1 VGGTPEQDGLLAPF
15 FEKLADGPNHVS
27 THSCTMEA
35 KQLKSTP
42 ESGIWISARFTPVN
56 LLFWNQ
62 RVAVRKARP
71 MIAPFC
77 ILGKPRGSSQ
87 LSDNGQFNT
96 QSNTRLRTSI
106 PRIDLKHS
114 FSFTYVGG
122 WLVPK
127 LHISKTMDIARPE
140 FKQRKRRK
148 QALIV
153 AGIVLLVGILTAAVY
168 RLKPAAPTVERG
180 TVWTDT
186 VKRGSM
192 LRQVRGIGSLVP
204 SQESVL
210 QIPAETEANVVRIR
224 MLPGSLVNVDTVLL
238 DMSNPQVEQ
247 AAVDAQLQWK
257 AAQAEYQS
265 QRMKL
270 ESDLMNQKAGAAT
283 VKADYNQTQLQSQ
296 TDKSLYDLGVISGL
310 AYKASK
316 SKADELTIRNGLED
330 QRLESTQKSID
341 AQLSQLQAKMD
352 QMRVL
357 AELKQKQLNMLKVRA
372 GIEGVLVELPLH
384 VGQHVS
390 PGTMLAKV
398 VQPNHLMAELKV
410 AETQAR
416 DVQIGEPASVD
427 THNGVIA
434 GTVMRVDPAVQ
445 NGTVTVDVKLTGELP
460 KGARPDLSVDGTID
474 LEKLDNVLYV
484 GRPAFGQENSTISLF
499 RLEGNGRDAARVPV
513 KVGRASVN
521 SIQVIEGLHEG
532 DTVVLSDMSRW
543 DNTDRIRLQD

>member
-1 VGGTPEQDGLLAPF
+1 
-15 FEKLADGPNHVS
+15 
-27 THSCTMEA
+27 
-35 KQLKSTP
+35 
-42 ESGIWISARFTPVN
+42 
-56 LLFWNQ
+56 
-62 RVAVRKARP
+62 
-71 MIAPFC
+71 
-77 ILGKPRGSSQ
+77 
-87 LSDNGQFNT
+87 
-96 QSNTRLRTSI
+96 
-106 PRIDLKHS
+106 
-114 FSFTYVGG
+114 
-122 WLVPK
+122 
-127 LHISKTMDIARPE
+127 MDIARPE
-140 FKQRKRRK
+140 FKERKRRR
-148 QALIV
+148 QIA
-153 AGIVLLVGILTAAVY
+153 TAAVVIVVVAALTVVVY
-168 RLKPAAPTVERG
+168 RLRPAAPTVERG
-180 TVWTDT
+180 TVWTDS

-210 QIPAETEANVVRIR
+210 QIPAETEATIIRIL
-224 MLPGSLVNVDTVLL
+224 MLPGSLVKADSVLVE
-238 DMSNPQVEQ
+238 MSDPQVEQ
-247 AAVDAQLQWK
+247 AAVDAHLQWK
-257 AAQAEYQS
+257 AAEAEYQS

-283 VKADYNQTQLQSQ
+283 VKADYNTTQLQSQ
-296 TDKSLYDLGVISGL
+296 TDKALYDLGVISGL

-341 AQLSQLQAKMD
+341 AQLAQLQAKVD

-357 AELKQKQLNMLKVRA
+357 AELKQKQLDALKVRA
-372 GIEGVLVELPLH
+372 KIEGVLVELPLH
-384 VGQHVS
+384 VGQHVT

-427 THNGVIA
+427 THNGVIV
-434 GTVMRVDPAVQ
+434 GSVMRVDPGVQ
-445 NGTVTVDVKLTGELP
+445 NGTVTVDVKLVGELP

-474 LEKLDNVLYV
+474 LERLDNVLYV

-499 RLEGNGRDAARVPV
+499 RLDGDGRDATRVPV